1 MMDVHSAFWDNHF
14 VVGGSQITI
23 LCTLNLYS
31 AVCWLY
37 LNTIGREK
45 KKNKRN
51 PFKRSKVSGEP
62 FC

>member
-14 VVGGSQITI
+14 VVGVSQITI

-45 KKNKRN
+45 KK
-51 PFKRSKVSGEP
+51 E
-62 FC
+62 